1 MTARQTAV
9 AAAADLKWLTNSAA
23 LLRRPLR
30 HTPSEARWWGLVRI
44 LVADVGMTLKAAADA
59 ASTALGV
66 LPDRHG
72 SRKSSPPAAMMP
84 AKRDPTGAASLML
97 DLERYLST
105 FLANLSR
112 ALLLETPRRR
122 GRVKKSSRRTAV
134 DVAREYG
141 IDTGLLLSALAR
153 TPAERLELLD
163 ANAAF
168 LREASGAS
176 KVRRSPPASRLS
188 HLAP

>member
-1 MTARQTAV
+1 MTGRQTAV
-9 AAAADLKWLTNSAA
+9 AAGADLKWLTNSAA
-23 LLRRPLR
+23 LLNRRLR
-30 HTPSEARWWGLVRI
+30 HTPDEARWWGLVRL
-44 LVADVGMTLKAAADA
+44 LVSDVGMTLKGAAEA
-59 ASTALGV
+59 ASAALPSLPAGISTRRTPSRLETAI
-66 LPDRHG
+66 
-72 SRKSSPPAAMMP
+72 S

-97 DLERYLST
+97 DLARYQST

-122 GRVKKSSRRTAV
+122 GRVKTIARRTAV
-134 DVAREYG
+134 DAARDYG

-168 LREASGAS
+168 LRAASG
-176 KVRRSPPASRLS
+176 KSR
-188 HLAP
+188 